1 MGRQVA
7 LIVCGKQRDN
17 TYHAHESGS
26 LMRLPLVAL
35 GVGTVLGGLINL
47 PGLYWLSNFLSPVLH
62 EEVAPYTIGKGILA
76 TVVTLLALG
85 SMYIGWCFDWFYQRV
100 VVRPYR
106 QISAFLSSVFD
117 QQGIDGI
124 LVDGLPRLFSRLST
138 TLRIGQSG
146 YIRNYAWV
154 FFLGVIVLVGYFAI
168 R

>member
-1 MGRQVA
+1 
-7 LIVCGKQRDN
+7 
-17 TYHAHESGS
+17 
-26 LMRLPLVAL
+26 
-35 GVGTVLGGLINL
+35 VLGGLINL
-47 PGLYWLSNFLSPVLH
+47 PGLYWLSNFLNPVLH

-85 SMYIGWCFDWFYQRV
+85 SLYIGWYLYAVTFQSRIRVGKEDPLHHYLGDIWRGAEIGWGFDWFYQRV
-100 VVRPYR
+100 VIRPYR

-124 LVDGLPRLFSRLST
+124 LVDGLPRLFSRFST
-138 TLRIGQSG
+138 TLRTGQSG

-154 FFLGVIVLVGYFAI
+154 FFFGVIVLVGYFAI